1 MKKNWQRIV
10 DWELWPFYLIY
21 APLVFIW
28 GYYFLKA
35 KRFWFFAPVNPS
47 LDFSGFEG
55 ETKKEMFEQLNKDI
69 YPNTI
74 YINPQTNFE
83 SILQQMQQA
92 GLKFPVAVKPDIG
105 THGLCFRKID
115 NEEQLKKYHTTLP
128 VEYVLQDMIE
138 WPIELSIFY
147 VRYPN
152 EAKGNVTGFISKE
165 YLQVVGDGKST
176 LKQLIEEHP
185 RARFRLEEMENKH
198 RSKLNNIIPKNEHF
212 FLSITGNHNRGAK
225 FINLYKEIDNDLVD
239 VFDHI
244 SNHTK
249 HFYYG
254 RYDVKTTSIE
264 DLKKGKNIS
273 VLEFNGV
280 GAEPNHIY
288 DCNMTY
294 FQALKVIATH
304 WGHMYKIG
312 KLNNEQGVP
321 YINFIQGWKHL
332 RKAKAFYQI
341 LEKYDLE
348 C

>member
-1 MKKNWQRIV
+1 MKRTWQRIT

-21 APLVFIW
+21 TPLVLVW
-28 GYYFLKA
+28 GYYVVRA

-55 ETKKEMFEQLNKDI
+55 ETKKEMFEQLSKDV

-74 YINPQTNFE
+74 YISPAMPFGKV
-83 SILQQMQQA
+83 LQQMEEA
-92 GLKFPVAVKPDIG
+92 GLQFPIAVKPDIG
-105 THGLCFRKID
+105 TKGLCFRKID
-115 NEEQLKKYHTTLP
+115 NEEQLLKYHQTLP
-128 VEYVLQDMIE
+128 VDYVLQDMIE
-138 WPIELSIFY
+138 WPVELSVFY

-152 EAKGNVTGFISKE
+152 APKGEVTGFIAKE
-165 YLQVVGDGKST
+165 YLHVVGNGQST
-176 LKQLIEEHP
+176 LLQLMEAHP
-185 RARFRLEEMENKH
+185 RASFRLEELTNKH
-198 RSKLNNIIPKNEHF
+198 RSSLNNIIPANHTY

-225 FINLYKEIDNDLVD
+225 FINLYKEIDADLVK

-264 DLKKGKNIS
+264 DLKRGKNIA

-288 DCNMTY
+288 DCNMNY

-304 WGHMYKIG
+304 WGHMYRIG
-312 KLNNEQGVP
+312 KLNNKEGVP
-321 YINFIQGWKHL
+321 YKSFVAGLKHL
-332 RKAKAFYQI
+332 RKAKAFYQR
-341 LEKYDLE
+341 LEHYDSI